1 MTSLILSRALTF
13 VEGFVII
20 VDMKKVR
27 IGVVGLGRLGSL
39 HARIY
44 SELKNVEV
52 AALCDSDK
60 KQAKTIASALNK
72 PWCTDYKE
80 LFQKNLDAVS
90 IVTPTYL
97 HYKIARAF
105 LENGVHVLIEKPIT
119 RTEKEARQLIKLA
132 AKKRLIMQVG
142 HVERFNSA
150 IQAIEKLSSKPKFIE
165 VHRLGP
171 FTPRV
176 KDVGVVLDL
185 MIHDIDIVLGL
196 IKSKVRDIQAI
207 GVKILTRYE
216 DIANARIR
224 FKNGTICDLTA
235 SRVTSDSL
243 RKIRIFQDDC
253 YISID
258 YVKQE
263 AIISRK
269 IKNKIVSQKIDIKKE
284 QPLQKEL
291 SSFID
296 CVINKKRPVVS
307 GVEAYNAL
315 AVAHKIIKKM
325 AL

>member
-1 MTSLILSRALTF
+1 MIFILSRSLTF

-20 VDMKKVR
+20 VGMKKVR
-27 IGVVGLGRLGSL
+27 IGVVGLGRLGSF
-39 HARIY
+39 HAQIY
-44 SELKNVEV
+44 SKLKNAELVS
-52 AALCDSDK
+52 LCDSDK
-60 KQAKTIASALNK
+60 EKARSIGRALKK
-72 PWCTDYKE
+72 PWCTDYRE
-80 LFQKNLDAVS
+80 LFKQNLHAVS

-97 HYKIARAF
+97 HYRIARAF
-105 LENGVHVLIEKPIT
+105 LNNGVHVLIEKPIT
-119 RTEKEARQLIKLA
+119 KTEKEALNLIKLA
-132 AKKRLIMQVG
+132 RKKRLIIQVG

-150 IQAIEKLSSKPKFIE
+150 IQAIEKLSSRPKFIE

-176 KDVGVVLDL
+176 KDIGVVLDL

-196 IKSKVRDIQAI
+196 IKSKIEDIQAV
-207 GVKILTRYE
+207 GVKILTKHE

-224 FKNGTICDLTA
+224 FKNGIVCDLTA

-243 RKIRIFQDDC
+243 RKIRIFQKDC

-263 AIISRK
+263 ATISK
-269 IKNKIVSQKIDIKKE
+269 KTKNKIASKKIDIKKE

-291 SSFID
+291 SAFID
-296 CVINKKRPVVS
+296 CVIKGKKPVVS

-315 AVAHKIIKKM
+315 AVAHKIIKK
-325 AL
+325 LKV